1 MKGKVASY
9 IKSKKYGFINGDD
22 DESYFLHFT
31 NLLNSADEAKLVKG
45 VVVEFTPIPTPKGLA
60 AKKII
65 VPRVYFKSEPVNFFM
80 SKYPNP
86 KHGHVEKRLPLSTQF
101 FEDPDEGREHIK
113 KLAVEADCNAIL
125 NLKYEKDTF
134 SSGNYQYSV
143 HAFKGDFAIVTQRI
157 PCDIKEEAAESV
169 KLIKELIEAFTSQFQ
184 AVCEQESEKRRKQLE
199 GPGPVDLSGGIF
211 IFMILVVVGLLLTA

>member
-1 MKGKVASY
+1 
-9 IKSKKYGFINGDD
+9 
-22 DESYFLHFT
+22 
-31 NLLNSADEAKLVKG
+31 
-45 VVVEFTPIPTPKGLA
+45 
-60 AKKII
+60 
-65 VPRVYFKSEPVNFFM
+65 M

-101 FEDPDEGREHIK
+101 FEEPDEGREHIK
-113 KLAVEADCNAIL
+113 KLAVEAGCNAIL

-199 GPGPVDLSGGIF
+199 GPGPVDYTGCLF
-211 IFMILVVVGLLLTA
+211 ILIILLILMLIVTS